1 MKPWLIKKLS
11 RAAAVSLTVFIIVS
25 GLHLA
30 GAFTRLES
38 ISYDLMV
45 RVLRAE
51 KEAHPDIAIIMIDE
65 ASLKAMNPLVGRWP
79 WPRSVF
85 ADLLEFLSMGS
96 PGGVALDIFFTEN
109 ERHPGQG
116 PSAGDLRLAGATRS
130 NGTVY
135 HAVELFHDR
144 EDEVNRNLL
153 GRDLPGE
160 FRERFALMNITA
172 GRSPGQETQN
182 NNFTIPLKELYLASG
197 GIGVVEFESDP
208 DGVHRRTR
216 PLRKYRGEH
225 FPVMG
230 IAPLLEILKIKDITL
245 TESSLDLDGISM
257 PLHRDGTCIINMYGK
272 FNTYSISGVLASIQK
287 IRSGD
292 VQGLMV
298 EPGEFEGKIVFIGSS
313 AAGLRDLKATPVS
326 NRTPGVMLHASLAS
340 NVLLEDFLAP
350 AGPWL
355 TAALILALSLS
366 AALPVLLSGR
376 LLARA
381 LVPLIFAASFYALAL
396 YGFGRG
402 MLLETVPPLAAS
414 ALGFT
419 ASFVYLALTEGREK
433 RKVRKMLGQYV
444 SPHVLVE
451 LMDRREEVL
460 RAEVGSREHVTLLF
474 SDIRDF
480 TGISESMPPDR
491 IVHML
496 NRYFS
501 EWTDVIFKH
510 DGTVDKFV
518 GDAVMAVWGAPLRT
532 GDHAVKAVRAACEM
546 LGRLADINAALGA
559 EGYPPVRIGIG
570 INSGEAII
578 GNIGSERKLDYTAI
592 GDAVNLA
599 SRLEA
604 LTKQYGCDI
613 LISESTFNLL
623 SEEFAC
629 KFVDRVK
636 VRGKE
641 TPACVYKVEKGG
653 EP

>member
-11 RAAAVSLTVFIIVS
+11 RAVVVSLTVFVIVS

-30 GAFTRLES
+30 GAFTHLES

-45 RVLRAE
+45 RMLRAE
-51 KEAHPDIAIIMIDE
+51 KEAHPDIAIILIDE
-65 ASLKAMNPLVGRWP
+65 ASLRAMNPLVGRWP

-96 PGGVALDIFFTEN
+96 PGGVALDILFTEN
-109 ERHPGQG
+109 ERHEGQG
-116 PSAGDLRLAGATRS
+116 PSPGDLRLAGATRS
-130 NGTVY
+130 NGTAY
-135 HAVELFHDR
+135 HAVELFHDS
-144 EDEVNRNLL
+144 EDEVNRTLL
-153 GRDLPGE
+153 DRDLPEE
-160 FRERFALMNITA
+160 FRERFALVNLTA
-172 GRSPGQETQN
+172 GRNPGHETRN
-182 NNFTIPLKELYLASG
+182 NNFTLPLRDLYLASR
-197 GIGVVEFESDP
+197 GIGVVEFLSDP

-216 PLRKYRGEH
+216 PLRMYKGEY

-230 IAPLLEILKIKDITL
+230 IAPVLEILKTKDMTL
-245 TESSLDLDGISM
+245 TESSLDLDGISI
-257 PLHRDGTCIINMYGK
+257 PLGKDGTCLINMYGK
-272 FNTYSISGVLASIQK
+272 FNTYSMSGVLASIQK

-292 VQGLMV
+292 VQNLMV
-298 EPGEFEGKIVFIGSS
+298 EPQEFEGKIVFIGSS
-313 AAGLRDLKATPVS
+313 AAGLRDLKATPLS

-340 NVLLEDFLAP
+340 NVLLEDFLTP
-350 AGPWL
+350 ASPWL

-366 AALPVLLSGR
+366 APLPVLLSGR
-376 LLARA
+376 LLARV
-381 LVPLIFAASFYALAL
+381 LPLFFAASFYALSL

-402 MLLETVPPLAAS
+402 MLLETVPPIAAS

-444 SPHVLVE
+444 SPHVLSE
-451 LMDRREEVL
+451 LLDRREDVL

-491 IVHML
+491 TVHML
-496 NRYFS
+496 NLYFS

-532 GDHAVKAVRAACEM
+532 ADHAVKAVRAAREM
-546 LGRLADINAALGA
+546 IERLAEINAALA
-559 EGYPPVRIGIG
+559 PEGYPALRIGIG
-570 INSGEAII
+570 INSGDAII

-623 SEEFAC
+623 GEEFVC
-629 KFVDRVK
+629 NFVDRVK

-641 TPACVYKVEKGG
+641 TPACVYKLEKGG
-653 EP
+653 GQ